1 MTNKPVKVPAG
12 FAPAFAV
19 GIADEAGNLAMIG
32 SQTPLP
38 VVQVTTAPPPTAA
51 PLSGSAST
59 NQIAGPF
66 EPGPGA
72 PVILQLGGIWTGTVQ
87 VVRSVDG
94 GLTRHPLTVG
104 GLPWARFTANVCEP
118 VWEEAENGAELYLDI
133 AVDSGSLTYRVSQ

>member
-38 VVQVTTAPPPTAA
+38 VVQVAAVPPVPAA
-51 PLSGSAST
+51 PLGGATST

-66 EPGPGA
+66 APRPGI
-72 PVILQLGGIWTGTVQ
+72 PVMLQLAGIWTGTVQ
-87 VVRSVDG
+87 IVRSVDG
-94 GLTRHPLTVG
+94 GLTHHGLTVG
-104 GLPWARFTANVCEP
+104 GLPWARFTTNVCEP
-118 VWEEAENGAELYLDI
+118 VWEESEDGAELYLDI
-133 AVDSGSLTYRVSQ
+133 GVNSGTLIYRVSQ